1 MPGLRSNC
9 QVCCHFSVINNVE
22 SYSGGN
28 YPRMLR
34 PTFTAAVI
42 VISAIAAPV
51 HAEIVASTCRLL
63 RYDGSAVDVESFKC
77 DFRQSGGNVQ
87 VWSDR
92 WTFEFPA
99 AEQNVSYIRI
109 NSQPL
114 IFTRTGQYTLEI
126 DQGGN

>member
-1 MPGLRSNC
+1 MFNQCSDNDYIG
-9 QVCCHFSVINNVE
+9 
-22 SYSGGN
+22 SYSGLN
-28 YPRMLR
+28 NHRMLR

-77 DFRQSGGNVQ
+77 DFRQSAGNVQ

-99 AEQNVSYIRI
+99 AEQNVSYLRI
-109 NSQPL
+109 NSRPL
-114 IFTRTGQYTLEI
+114 IFTRTGQYTLEVY
-126 DQGGN
+126 QEGN

>member
-1 MPGLRSNC
+1 MSVSMSNR
-9 QVCCHFSVINNVE
+9 QAYCHFSDINNIG

-34 PTFTAAVI
+34 PTLTAAVI
-42 VISAIAAPV
+42 VTSAIAAPI

-77 DFRQSGGNVQ
+77 DFRQSAGNVQ

-99 AEQNVSYIRI
+99 AEQDVSYLRI

-114 IFTRTGQYTLEI
+114 IFTRTGQYTLEVY
-126 DQGGN
+126 QGGN

>member
-1 MPGLRSNC
+1 MATGLTFNQC
-9 QVCCHFSVINNVE
+9 TDNDNIE
-22 SYSGGN
+22 SYSGLSKC
-28 YPRMLR
+28 RMLR
-34 PTFTAAVI
+34 PTLTAAVI

-77 DFRQSGGNVQ
+77 DFRQSAGNVQ

-99 AEQNVSYIRI
+99 AEQNVSYLRI
-109 NSQPL
+109 NSRPL
-114 IFTRTGQYTLEI
+114 IFTRTGQYTLEVY
-126 DQGGN
+126 QGGN